1 MRAPVEGA
9 ATFAMVACTPLCR
22 GQRGRCA
29 SMYNDFGTEV
39 TIVEDVVSGPGLLVP
54 GIARQPGLKWRNSE
68 TLRRLR
74 LLVEGRAGR
83 TQTR

>member
-1 MRAPVEGA
+1 MGEAKVHITVTPVDD
-9 ATFAMVACTPLCR
+9 R
-22 GQRGRCA
+22 
-29 SMYNDFGTEV
+29 TEV
-39 TIVEDVVSGPGLLVP
+39 TMVEDVVSGPGLLVP

-68 TLRRLR
+68 TLRWLR